1 MKKIALVIGT
11 LVIAAVLV
19 TVGWL
24 LGARQHMLNQMFS
37 HTLVDTQI
45 TEAVST
51 GMLLHHIDA
60 GELDDARYSL
70 RLKLDGNILFIDSLL
85 PDSDQ
90 RTRDLAQKVFARI
103 AAYRAEHP
111 ATYSGKFPS
120 PGAEVDAKVAAILD
134 RAQREQH
141 K

>member
-11 LVIAAVLV
+11 LLIGAALV

-24 LGARQHMLNQMFS
+24 FGASQHVLNQLS
-37 HTLVDTQI
+37 SGTLVDTQI
-45 TEAVST
+45 TEAFST
-51 GMLLHHIDA
+51 AMLLHDIDA

-70 RLKLDGNILFIDSLL
+70 RIKLDGNILFIDSLL

-90 RTRDLAQKVFARI
+90 RTRDLAEKVFARI

-111 ATYSGKFPS
+111 FTYSGKFP
-120 PGAEVDAKVAAILD
+120 AEDAA
-134 RAQREQH
+134 
-141 K
+141 